1 MTIIKQTGVQSSG
14 HMKNLRGYINDDRKV
29 ILRDSL
35 NMDGCT
41 NPKRWAHHMWMTRE
55 AYGHNKAARRVRD
68 KKTGELKEAKNTILF
83 HQILGF
89 NPDECDLNGG
99 WLSPEECMRYAKE
112 YVGKHYP
119 NQQIVM
125 ALHNEYCKADKTHRY
140 AVHIVINRTDLS
152 TGKRLDE
159 GRGKS
164 AKVKRASRIRDLDH
178 EWGLKQVVEGE
189 RNSSVHKKQP
199 SRIEKELAARGI
211 DSYKT
216 NLRELCRIAAGEAEN
231 IW

>member
-1 MTIIKQTGVQSSG
+1 
-14 HMKNLRGYINDDRKV
+14 
-29 ILRDSL
+29 
-35 NMDGCT
+35 
-41 NPKRWAHHMWMTRE
+41 
-55 AYGHNKAARRVRD
+55 
-68 KKTGELKEAKNTILF
+68 
-83 HQILGF
+83 
-89 NPDECDLNGG
+89 
-99 WLSPEECMRYAKE
+99 
-112 YVGKHYP
+112 
-119 NQQIVM
+119 M

-231 IW
+231 IYDYRELLESWGVNTEFRNGRMYVTDTDNDRYYCKWMAVILVLIILVHVLWGMLV

>member
-1 MTIIKQTGVQSSG
+1 MTIIKQTGVQSNG

-29 ILRDSL
+29 LVRDSL

-41 NPKRWAHHMWMTRE
+41 NPKRWSHHMWMTRE

-112 YVGKHYP
+112 LSL
-119 NQQIVM
+119 I
-125 ALHNEYCKADKTHRY
+125 
-140 AVHIVINRTDLS
+140 HI
-152 TGKRLDE
+152 
-159 GRGKS
+159 
-164 AKVKRASRIRDLDH
+164 
-178 EWGLKQVVEGE
+178 
-189 RNSSVHKKQP
+189 
-199 SRIEKELAARGI
+199 
-211 DSYKT
+211 
-216 NLRELCRIAAGEAEN
+216 
-231 IW
+231 

>member
-83 HQILGF
+83 HQILGRVH
-89 NPDECDLNGG
+89 E
-99 WLSPEECMRYAKE
+99 
-112 YVGKHYP
+112 VG
-119 NQQIVM
+119 QGV
-125 ALHNEYCKADKTHRY
+125 
-140 AVHIVINRTDLS
+140 
-152 TGKRLDE
+152 
-159 GRGKS
+159 RGKALPEPADS
-164 AKVKRASRIRDLDH
+164 VGASQRIL
-178 EWGLKQVVEGE
+178 
-189 RNSSVHKKQP
+189 
-199 SRIEKELAARGI
+199 
-211 DSYKT
+211 
-216 NLRELCRIAAGEAEN
+216 
-231 IW
+231 

>member
-99 WLSPEECMRYAKE
+99 RLSPEECMRYALSL
-112 YVGKHYP
+112 
-119 NQQIVM
+119 I
-125 ALHNEYCKADKTHRY
+125 
-140 AVHIVINRTDLS
+140 HI
-152 TGKRLDE
+152 
-159 GRGKS
+159 
-164 AKVKRASRIRDLDH
+164 
-178 EWGLKQVVEGE
+178 
-189 RNSSVHKKQP
+189 
-199 SRIEKELAARGI
+199 
-211 DSYKT
+211 
-216 NLRELCRIAAGEAEN
+216 
-231 IW
+231 

>member
-99 WLSPEECMRYAKE
+99 RLSPEECMRYAKE

-125 ALHNEYCKADKTHRY
+125 ALHNEYCKADKTRS
-140 AVHIVINRTDLS
+140 AEEVGIGMDKLIRLVIGMLPAWTKILLAEALGALLAHFENKVMFQGFVWNVNSFDQEGVQLGKVLAKRVLAHETDGAL
-152 TGKRLDE
+152 
-159 GRGKS
+159 
-164 AKVKRASRIRDLDH
+164 KVFSDL
-178 EWGLKQVVEGE
+178 L
-189 RNSSVHKKQP
+189 
-199 SRIEKELAARGI
+199 
-211 DSYKT
+211 
-216 NLRELCRIAAGEAEN
+216 N
-231 IW
+231 I

>member
-1 MTIIKQTGVQSSG
+1 MTIIKQTGVQSNG

-29 ILRDSL
+29 LVRDSL

-99 WLSPEECMRYAKE
+99 RHYRSCFGNDFRHRKREKLNDELHPVLCNYCGRDACGIGFVHDHGSGAEVCGGNAAAK
-112 YVGKHYP
+112 
-119 NQQIVM
+119 
-125 ALHNEYCKADKTHRY
+125 
-140 AVHIVINRTDLS
+140 
-152 TGKRLDE
+152 
-159 GRGKS
+159 
-164 AKVKRASRIRDLDH
+164 
-178 EWGLKQVVEGE
+178 
-189 RNSSVHKKQP
+189 
-199 SRIEKELAARGI
+199 
-211 DSYKT
+211 
-216 NLRELCRIAAGEAEN
+216 
-231 IW
+231 

>member
-1 MTIIKQTGVQSSG
+1 MRGGIALTIIKQTGVQSSG

-99 WLSPEECMRYAKE
+99 RLSPEECMRYAKE

-119 NQQIVM
+119 NQQIVL

-140 AVHIVINRTDLS
+140 AVHIVN
-152 TGKRLDE
+152 
-159 GRGKS
+159 
-164 AKVKRASRIRDLDH
+164 
-178 EWGLKQVVEGE
+178 
-189 RNSSVHKKQP
+189 QP
-199 SRIEKELAARGI
+199 YRPLYGQAAR
-211 DSYKT
+211 
-216 NLRELCRIAAGEAEN
+216 
-231 IW
+231 